1 MKQCQA
7 RKVTVPDKLCVYG
20 GSGYL
25 TIIDV
30 VKQIRSEEAERFEKL
45 FSMTND
51 FDASIFA
58 GEVIDDD
65 DDDVD
70 TGVQDHG
77 RKLLQ
82 AASILDDQNAL
93 LQFKQGISLDPNGT
107 LQGWNTSANQDHCAW
122 TGVICSNITN
132 RVIGLKLTG
141 STISALTS

>member
-1 MKQCQA
+1 MKTIGLRLAISLLLIASSSTNVIAQEEW
-7 RKVTVPDKLCVYG
+7 
-20 GSGYL
+20 SEE
-25 TIIDV
+25 IIDV

-122 TGVICSNITN
+122 TGVIW
-132 RVIGLKLTG
+132 R
-141 STISALTS
+141 